1 MSTERQD
8 ADNPP
13 LQGPSAELADN
24 TATPAKPEGQAS
36 PGRASRLKALLEQGR
51 RHRFGPEALPAN
63 LSAPFIRRPVATA
76 LLTFAIALAGIV
88 AFGLLPVAPLPQ
100 VDFPVV
106 VVRAKLPG
114 AGPETMAATVA
125 TPLERSLGRI
135 AGVSE
140 MTSTSTLSNTEIVL
154 QFDLDRNIDGAA
166 RDVQS
171 SINAARSNLPTMPS
185 NPSYR
190 KVNPAGAPIM
200 ILAISSDVLTRTQLY
215 DAASTV
221 LAQKISQLPGVGEV
235 IVGGG
240 ALPAVRVDVI
250 PDALNRAGLTMS
262 DVRNAL
268 AAANAFMP
276 KGQVD
281 SGGQFWLIGASDQL
295 RKSEDYKSLIVAR
308 RGDKTV
314 RLSDVAE
321 VKDGPEDIRAMAVS
335 DGKPAVLLIVFRSPG
350 ANIIETVDQVKEML
364 PQLRS
369 WLPESADLGLRLDR
383 SLTIRAS
390 LREVEKSLALSMALV
405 VLVTFLFLRNG
416 RATAIPA
423 VAAPVSLLAT
433 FGVMYL
439 CGYSL
444 DNLSLMALTV
454 STGFVVDDAI
464 VVLENIVRRLEMG
477 ETPLRAALRGAREVG
492 FTVVSISISL
502 VAVFTPI
509 LFMGGLV
516 GRLFREF
523 SVVLTTAVLVSMVVS
538 LTTTPMMSARLLRS
552 KAHEE
557 AAAAQ
562 AARMGAGGLVGC
574 WRRLL
579 ARVGDFWGRLLSG
592 MQRGYA
598 ATLPVV
604 LRHPRLTIC
613 SLLVVIAAN
622 VWMYVVVPKGFFPQ
636 QDTGVIMGGIRTDQS
651 ASFQASQE
659 KLRRLI
665 TVIKADPAV
674 QHVSGHINGGRG
686 GGGVFISLK
695 PLAERKIDAMG
706 VIGRLRAK
714 LAAEPGL
721 QIFLQPAQ
729 DIMMGGRGARSQYQY
744 TLQADNLD
752 ELRSWGRKLQRA
764 VAANPLFKDVDSD
777 IEERGLETLV
787 KVDRDALARYGLS
800 MKDVDAA
807 LGNAFGQSQASTI
820 YQDKNQYHVVLEY
833 GPDWLAGADALGKV
847 RLPGTNGLVPL
858 LSVATVV
865 PASAPLSVAHQG
877 QFAAVTLSFNLAPG
891 VSLSQAQEGLAAIK
905 AELGMPSSVVSG
917 FQGTAK
923 MFSDTAG
930 NQVVLVLAALAALY
944 IVLGMLY
951 ESLIHPLTILSTL
964 PSAGGGAL
972 LALLACGMEFSV
984 IALIGVL
991 LLCGIVKKN
1000 AIMMIDF
1007 ALEASRTRNLPPDKA
1022 IFEACMLR
1030 FRPIMMTTAAAILG
1044 AVPLALGHGD
1054 GAEIRQPLGVTI
1066 VGGLLVSQLL
1076 TLYTT
1081 PVVYLCLDRL
1091 SRRFNLWRKTRH
1103 RMVAR
1108 QSREIIAKP

>member
-1 MSTERQD
+1 MSTDRQD
-8 ADNPP
+8 AENPP
-13 LQGPSAELADN
+13 LQGRSAEQAAN
-24 TATPAKPEGQAS
+24 AATPANPEGQARHS
-36 PGRASRLKALLEQGR
+36 RASRLKALLEQGR

-135 AGVSE
+135 AGVTE

-281 SGGQFWLIGASDQL
+281 SGDQFWLIGASDQL

-321 VKDGPEDIRAMAVS
+321 VKDGPEDVRAMAVS

-552 KAHEE
+552 QAHEE

-562 AARMGAGGLVGC
+562 AARMGAGGLVGL
-574 WRRLL
+574 WRRGL
-579 ARVGDFWGRLLSG
+579 ARVGDFWGRMLSG

-613 SLLVVIAAN
+613 SLLLVIAAN

-636 QDTGVIMGGIRTDQS
+636 QDTGVIMGGIRADQS
-651 ASFQASQE
+651 ASFQAMQE
-659 KLRRLI
+659 KLRKLI
-665 TVIKADPAV
+665 DVIKTDPAV

-686 GGGVFISLK
+686 GGGVFIALK
-695 PLAERKIDAMG
+695 PLPERKIDAMG

-729 DIMMGGRGARSQYQY
+729 DIMMGGRGSRSQYQY

-752 ELRSWGRKLQRA
+752 DLRSWGRKLQRA

-847 RLPGTNGLVPL
+847 RLPGANGLVPL

-865 PASAPLSVAHQG
+865 PAFAPLSVAHQG
-877 QFAAVTLSFNLAPG
+877 QFAAVTISFNLAPG
-891 VSLSQAQEGLAAIK
+891 VSLSQAQEALAAIK
-905 AELGMPSSVVSG
+905 AELAMPSSVVSG

-972 LALLACGMEFSV
+972 LALMACGMEFSV

-1091 SRRFNLWRKTRH
+1091 SRRFNHWRTTR
-1103 RMVAR
+1103 RQAVAG
-1108 QSREIIAKP
+1108 QSNESVVKP

>member
-1 MSTERQD
+1 MSGEPAENGTSVPGQ
-8 ADNPP
+8 
-13 LQGPSAELADN
+13 LSAPCGGDTLPNQQQRENRRLGMLR
-24 TATPAKPEGQAS
+24 K
-36 PGRASRLKALLEQGR
+36 LKALREAGR
-51 RHRFGPEALPAN
+51 RHRFGPEALPTN
-63 LSAPFIRRPVATA
+63 ISAPFIRRPVATA
-76 LLTFAIALAGIV
+76 LLTLAIALAGVV
-88 AFGLLPVAPLPQ
+88 AFNLLSVAPLPQ

-106 VVRAKLPG
+106 VVRAKMPG

-135 AGVSE
+135 SGVTE
-140 MTSTSTLSNTEIVL
+140 MTSTSSLGSTNIVL
-154 QFDLDRNIDGAA
+154 QFDLNRNIDGAA

-185 NPSYR
+185 NPTYR

-200 ILAISSDVLTRTQLY
+200 ILAITSDVLTRTQLY

-240 ALPAVRVDVI
+240 ALPAVRVNVQ
-250 PDALNRAGLTMS
+250 PDALNRVGLTMS
-262 DVRNAL
+262 DVRAAL

-281 SGGQFWLIGASDQL
+281 GDGRFWLVGASDQL
-295 RKSEDYKSLIVAR
+295 RRSEDYKALILAR
-308 RGDKTV
+308 RGDKTI
-314 RLSDVAE
+314 RLSDVANI
-321 VKDGPEDIRAMAVS
+321 VDGPEDVHAMAVS

-369 WLPESADLGLRLDR
+369 WLPESADLGQRLDR

-390 LREVEKSLALSMALV
+390 LREVEKSLLLSMALV

-477 ETPLRAALRGAREVG
+477 ENPLRAALRGAREVG
-492 FTVVSISISL
+492 FTVISISISL
-502 VAVFTPI
+502 VAVFAPI

-538 LTTTPMMSARLLRS
+538 LTTTPMMSAVLLRS
-552 KAHEE
+552 HAHER

-562 AARMGAGGLVGC
+562 AARMGGGGLTGQL
-574 WRRLL
+574 RRLL
-579 ARVGDFWGRLLSG
+579 ARVGDVWGRLLAG

-604 LRHPRLTIC
+604 LRHRRLTIG
-613 SLLVVIAAN
+613 SLLLVIAAN
-622 VWMYVVVPKGFFPQ
+622 VWMFAASPKGFFPQ
-636 QDTGVIMGGIRTDQS
+636 QDTGVIMGGIKADQS
-651 ASFQASQE
+651 SSFQAMDKRLR
-659 KLRRLI
+659 KLI
-665 TVIKADPAV
+665 AVIKADPAV
-674 QHVSGHINGGRG
+674 EHVSGHISSGRG
-686 GGGVFISLK
+686 GGGVFIALK
-695 PLAERKIDAMG
+695 PLKERKIDAMG
-706 VIGRLRAK
+706 VIGRLRGK
-714 LAAEPGL
+714 LAAEPGM

-729 DIMMGGRGARSQYQY
+729 DIMMGGRGSRSQYQY

-752 ELRSWGRKLQRA
+752 ELRTWGRKLQQA
-764 VAANPLFKDVDSD
+764 MAADPLFKDVDSD
-777 IEERGLETLV
+777 IEERGLETMV
-787 KVDRDALARYGLS
+787 NVDRDALARYGLTI
-800 MKDVDAA
+800 KDVDAA

-833 GPDWLAGADALGKV
+833 APDWLAGTDALEKV
-847 RLPGTNGLVPL
+847 RLPGKNGLVPL
-858 LSVATVV
+858 LSVAKIV
-865 PASAPLSVAHQG
+865 PAYTPLSVAHQG
-877 QFAAVTLSFNLAPG
+877 QFAAVTVSFNLAHG
-891 VSLSQAQEGLAAIK
+891 ASLSQAQTALAGIK
-905 AELGMPSSVVSG
+905 MQIGMPSSVVGG

-923 MFSDTAG
+923 MFSDTAS
-930 NQVVLVLAALAALY
+930 NQLVLILAALAALY

-972 LALLACGMEFSV
+972 LALRVCGMEFSV

-1007 ALEASRTRNLPPDKA
+1007 ALEAVRTRGLAPEKA
-1022 IFEACMLR
+1022 IYEACQLR

-1044 AVPLALGHGD
+1044 ALPLALGHGD
-1054 GAEIRQPLGVTI
+1054 GAEIRQPLGVAI
-1066 VGGLLVSQLL
+1066 VGGLMVSQVL

-1081 PVVYLCLDRL
+1081 PVVYLCLDNLSVRFRSWRE
-1091 SRRFNLWRKTRH
+1091 SRRAALP
-1103 RMVAR
+1103 VA
-1108 QSREIIAKP
+1108 E

>member
-8 ADNPP
+8 AENPS
-13 LQGPSAELADN
+13 LQGHSAEQADN
-24 TATPAKPEGQAS
+24 AVTPPRPEAS
-36 PGRASRLKALLEQGR
+36 ARPGRASRLKALLEQGR

-76 LLTFAIALAGIV
+76 LLTFALALAGIV

-106 VVRAKLPG
+106 IVRAKLPG

-135 AGVSE
+135 AGVTE
-140 MTSTSTLSNTEIVL
+140 MTSNSTLSNTEVIL

-185 NPSYR
+185 NPTYR

-200 ILAISSDVLTRTQLY
+200 ILAITSDVLTRTQLY
-215 DAASTV
+215 DTASTV

-262 DVRNAL
+262 DVRSAL

-276 KGQVD
+276 KGQVE

-295 RKSEDYKSLIVAR
+295 RRPEDYKSLIVAR
-308 RGDKTV
+308 RGDKTI

-321 VKDGPEDIRAMAVS
+321 VKDGPEDVRAMAVS

-369 WLPESADLGLRLDR
+369 WLPESADLGQRLDR

-562 AARMGAGGLVGC
+562 AARIGAGGLVGWC
-574 WRRLL
+574 RRLL
-579 ARVGDFWGRLLSG
+579 ARVGDFWGRMLSG
-592 MQRGYA
+592 MQKGYA

-613 SLLVVIAAN
+613 SLLLVIAAN

-636 QDTGVIMGGIRTDQS
+636 QDTGVIMGGIRADQS
-651 ASFQASQE
+651 ASFQAMQE
-659 KLRRLI
+659 KLRKLI
-665 TVIKADPAV
+665 DVIKADPAV

-686 GGGVFISLK
+686 GGGVFIALK
-695 PLAERKIDAMG
+695 PLPERKIDAMG

-729 DIMMGGRGARSQYQY
+729 DIMMGGRGSRSQYQY

-752 ELRSWGRKLQRA
+752 DLRSWGRKLQRA
-764 VAANPLFKDVDSD
+764 MAANPLFKDVDSD

-833 GPDWLAGADALGKV
+833 GPDWLTGADALGKV
-847 RLPGTNGLVPL
+847 RLPGANGLVPL

-865 PASAPLSVAHQG
+865 PAFAPLSVAHQG
-877 QFAAVTLSFNLAPG
+877 QFAAVTLSFNLAHG
-891 VSLSQAQEGLAAIK
+891 VSLSQAQEALAAIK
-905 AELGMPSSVVSG
+905 TELAMPSSVVSG

-964 PSAGGGAL
+964 PSAGGGTL
-972 LALLACGMEFSV
+972 LALMACGMEFSV

-1091 SRRFNLWRKTRH
+1091 SRRFNLWRKTR
-1103 RMVAR
+1103 RRAVTR
-1108 QSREIIAKP
+1108 QSKEIIAKP

>member
-1 MSTERQD
+1 MSKERQD

-13 LQGPSAELADN
+13 LQGPSAEQADN
-24 TATPAKPEGQAS
+24 AVTSAKPEGQAS

-106 VVRAKLPG
+106 IVRAKLPG

-135 AGVSE
+135 AGVTE
-140 MTSTSTLSNTEIVL
+140 MTSSSTLSNTEVIL

-185 NPSYR
+185 NPTYR

-200 ILAISSDVLTRTQLY
+200 ILAITSDVLTRTQLY

-262 DVRNAL
+262 DVRTAL

-276 KGQVD
+276 KGQVE

-321 VKDGPEDIRAMAVS
+321 VKDGPEDVRAMAVS

-369 WLPESADLGLRLDR
+369 WLPESADLGQRLDR

-552 KAHEE
+552 KTHED

-562 AARMGAGGLVGC
+562 AAGMGTGGLVGW
-574 WRRLL
+574 WRRVL
-579 ARVGDFWGRLLSG
+579 ARVGDFWGRMLSG
-592 MQRGYA
+592 MQQGYA

-636 QDTGVIMGGIRTDQS
+636 QDTGVIMGGIRADQS
-651 ASFQASQE
+651 ASFQAMQE
-659 KLRRLI
+659 KLRKLI
-665 TVIKADPAV
+665 GVIKADPAV

-686 GGGVFISLK
+686 GGGVFIALK
-695 PLAERKIDAMG
+695 PLPERKIDAMG

-729 DIMMGGRGARSQYQY
+729 DIMMGGRGSRSQYQY

-752 ELRSWGRKLQRA
+752 DLRSWGRKLQRA
-764 VAANPLFKDVDSD
+764 MAANALFKDVDSD

-847 RLPGTNGLVPL
+847 RLPGTSGLVPL

-865 PASAPLSVAHQG
+865 PAFAPLSVAHQG
-877 QFAAVTLSFNLAPG
+877 QFAAVTISFNLAPG
-891 VSLSQAQEGLAAIK
+891 VSLSQAQEALAAIK
-905 AELGMPSSVVSG
+905 AELAMPSSVVSG

-972 LALLACGMEFSV
+972 LALMACGMEFSV

-1091 SRRFNLWRKTRH
+1091 SHRFNLWRKARRRSVT
-1103 RMVAR
+1103 R
-1108 QSREIIAKP
+1108 QSKEIVVKP